1 MMLVML
7 CRNRIAMVV
16 NEGLFCVK
24 YLLVSGLFIG
34 FLWINNEVF
43 ESYSTVSS
51 YVSILFMVLQS
62 IILIDLFYLAGI
74 KLVNHYD

>member
-24 YLLVSGLFIG
+24 YILVSGLFIG
-34 FLWINNEVF
+34 FLWVNNSVF
-43 ESYSTVSS
+43 ENYSNVSQ

>member
-1 MMLVML
+1 ML

-24 YLLVSGLFIG
+24 YILVSGLFIG
-34 FLWINNEVF
+34 FLWVNNSVF
-43 ESYSTVSS
+43 ENYSNVSQ